1 MQEAGQEEEQEG
13 GRQDESFTSP
23 PVRTALKF
31 RSRGLL
37 IQELESW
44 INFTISGEGN
54 AGGKGVRLGELLV
67 IIIKTNNIHDEN
79 LFEGTNWSTIRSVGV
94 KLTNQ
99 RFSTF

>member
-1 MQEAGQEEEQEG
+1 MQEAGQGEEQEG

-44 INFTISGEGN
+44 INFTISGEGT

-94 KLTNQ
+94 KLTNR

>member
-1 MQEAGQEEEQEG
+1 MQEAEQEAEQEG

-23 PVRTALKF
+23 PVRTAPKF
-31 RSRGLL
+31 RSQGLL

-44 INFTISGEGN
+44 INFTISGEGT

-67 IIIKTNNIHDEN
+67 IIIKTNNIHED

-94 KLTNQ
+94 KLTNR